1 MDERMAAHIVDLL
14 ATQGARPR
22 TEEQV
27 LRSVGQHGLEPGD
40 IRRTL
45 DDLVFTGRVERTR
58 KGAYRLARP
67 EGTVTG
73 RISVTRRGFGFV
85 ARPDGPDVYVSAQR
99 MAGAMHGDTV
109 EARLLRTS
117 RWGGDSGEV
126 VHVLERAHE
135 TLVGR
140 YEKLGKIGQVVPAD
154 ARINYCVVV
163 GRHMRSGARTGDMVV
178 VRIDRFPDGRRDP
191 AGEIV
196 QVIGHE
202 SDPNIEIEVIVRNH
216 GLRTEFPPEVLE
228 AAAAIPTDVIETD
241 AVADGRRDYRDL
253 LTCTIDGADAKD
265 FDDAI
270 SIERDGD
277 KFVLTVHIADVS
289 HYTPLRGPIQQ
300 EAAVRGTSVYL
311 VDRVLP
317 MLPERL
323 SNGIC
328 SLKPGVDRLAVS
340 VRMIVWAGG
349 SADHGG
355 AKRDGAGGGQ
365 AEHLEIG
372 PSIIRS
378 DRRLTY
384 EEVDEWIEKDA
395 YPDETLR
402 TYITDLLDLMHVLDR
417 RRLERGSLEFETVEP
432 QVILDEDGR
441 PLDVKLR
448 VPTPATKI
456 IEEAMILTNETIA
469 GFMHEHRS
477 PMIYRIHDEPDAE
490 TIAELGVILDEL
502 NYPVKSLAGG
512 DPRVYQAVI
521 RFAHK
526 RPEKLLIN
534 QLLLRSMKQAVY
546 CPALSPHF
554 GLASACYTHFTSP
567 IRRYPDLVVHHL
579 LKALLAHGKQ
589 APGEL
594 FDDLEGV
601 AELSSLAEREADEAE
616 RESETVKI
624 CELMQ
629 GHLGE
634 TFDGIVTGVVS
645 FGLFV
650 QLPNTVE
657 GLVHI
662 RDLTDDYYQHEPER
676 FLLRGERSG
685 RVYRLGQQLRVKLVN
700 VVVGERRLDLLIEGI
715 EPDRGG
721 RRACRT

>member
-1 MDERMAAHIVDLL
+1 
-14 ATQGARPR
+14 
-22 TEEQV
+22 
-27 LRSVGQHGLEPGD
+27 VGRHGFEPGD

-58 KGAYRLARP
+58 KGTFRLARP

-85 ARPDGPDVYVSAQR
+85 SRPDGPDVYVSGQR

-117 RWGGDSGEV
+117 RWGGDAGEV
-126 VHVLERAHE
+126 VRVVERAHE

-140 YEKLGKIGQVVPAD
+140 YEKLGKIGQVVPSD
-154 ARINYCVVV
+154 ARINYCVVI
-163 GRHMRSGARTGDMVV
+163 GRHLRSGARTGDMVV

-196 QVIGHE
+196 EVIGHE

-216 GLRTEFPPEVLE
+216 GLRTEFPAEVLE
-228 AAAAIPTDVIETD
+228 AAGAVPLEVSEDEIGRAEPRWAQTSAAGTVRAD
-241 AVADGRRDYRDL
+241 AGRRRDCRGL
-253 LTCTIDGADAKD
+253 FTCTIDGADAKD
-265 FDDAI
+265 FDDAV

-277 KFVLTVHIADVS
+277 KYVLTVHIADVS
-289 HYTPLRGPIQQ
+289 HYTPLGGPIQQ

-340 VRMIVWAGG
+340 VRMTVSAAGEV
-349 SADHGG
+349 
-355 AKRDGAGGGQ
+355 
-365 AEHLEIG
+365 EHFEIG

-384 EEVDEWIEKDA
+384 EEVDEWIDKDA
-395 YPDETLR
+395 FPDETLR
-402 TYITDLLDLMHVLDR
+402 TYIGDLLDLIRLLDR

-469 GFMHEHRS
+469 SYMHEHRS

-502 NYPVKSLAGG
+502 NYPVKTLAGG

-546 CPALSPHF
+546 SARLAPHF
-554 GLASACYTHFTSP
+554 GLASQCYTHFTSP

-589 APGEL
+589 APAEL
-594 FDDLEGV
+594 FDDLDGV
-601 AELSSLAEREADEAE
+601 AELSSLTEREADEAE

-676 FLLRGERSG
+676 FLLRGDRSG
-685 RVYRLGQQLRVKLVN
+685 KVYRLGQQLRVKLVN
-700 VVVGERRLDLLIEGI
+700 VVVGERRLDLIIEGI
-715 EPDRGG
+715 EPDRAG
-721 RRACRT
+721 RRVCPT